1 MGRRPVPGRH
11 QHDVRPDRQRT
22 RNPPVITLRHHLLTV
37 VAVFL
42 ALAAGIVLGGGPLS
56 DVNQSVVTAGNDDE
70 PAPAADRARTD
81 YTESF
86 VSALGP
92 GAVGGRLAERS
103 VALVT
108 LPGADEQVV
117 AALAEQVAA
126 SGGSVSARYELSDDL
141 VDPGQKSLVD
151 TLGSQLL
158 TQQAEGDV
166 AAEASTYDR
175 IGQLLGLAV
184 ATKDVEGQ
192 EVNGKARAIVDA
204 VSGAGLMA
212 KPDEVSQR
220 APLVLLVLGTDARD
234 EGADAILAGLA
245 QGLAAQSVGVVLAGT
260 TADGGDGQLGR
271 FRADPAAS
279 GVASLDGIDT
289 TAGRVAT
296 MITLQRSL
304 ATPGGAFG
312 ASGADGPVPLG

>member
-1 MGRRPVPGRH
+1 
-11 QHDVRPDRQRT
+11 
-22 RNPPVITLRHHLLTV
+22 VITLRHHLLTI

-56 DVNQSVVTAGNDDE
+56 DVGPTAATSSGKAE
-70 PAPAADRARTD
+70 TAPAADRAQTD
-81 YTESF
+81 YTESV

-92 GAVGGRLAERS
+92 ATVGGRLADQS
-103 VALVT
+103 VAVVT
-108 LPGADEQVV
+108 VPGADEQVV
-117 AALAEQVAA
+117 TALSEQVTAA
-126 SGGSVSARYELSDDL
+126 GGTVSARYDLSAAI

-175 IGQLLGLAV
+175 IGELLGLAI
-184 ATKDVEGQ
+184 ATKEAGGQ

-212 KPDEVSQR
+212 DPGEVAQR
-220 APLVLLVLGTDARD
+220 SPLVLVVLGTDAGD
-234 EGADAILAGLA
+234 EGSDAILAGLA
-245 QGLAAQSVGVVLAGT
+245 QGLAVQAGGVVVAGT
-260 TADGGDGQLGR
+260 TSDGAEGQLGR
-271 FRADPAAS
+271 LRADPVSAA
-279 GVASLDGIDT
+279 VATLDGVDT
-289 TAGRVAT
+289 AAGRVAT
-296 MITLQRSL
+296 ILTLQRSL
-304 ATPGGAFG
+304 TTPGGAFG

>member
-1 MGRRPVPGRH
+1 
-11 QHDVRPDRQRT
+11 
-22 RNPPVITLRHHLLTV
+22 VITLRHHLLTI

-56 DVNQSVVTAGNDDE
+56 DVGRPVVAASDEQE
-70 PAPAADRARTD
+70 PAPDDGRARTD
-81 YTESF
+81 YAESLL
-86 VSALGP
+86 SALGP
-92 GAVGGRLAERS
+92 GVVGGRLAERS

-126 SGGSVSARYELSDDL
+126 SGGTVSARYQLGDDL

-158 TQQAEGDV
+158 TQQADGDV
-166 AAEASTYDR
+166 AADASTYDR
-175 IGQLLGLAV
+175 MGQLLGSAV
-184 ATKDVEGQ
+184 ATEVAEGQ
-192 EVNGKARAIVDA
+192 DVTGRARAIVDA
-204 VSGAGLMA
+204 VSGAGLMERPA
-212 KPDEVSQR
+212 EVTQR

-234 EGADAILAGLA
+234 DGADAIIAGLA

-260 TADGGDGQLGR
+260 TDDGGDGQLGR
-271 FRADPAAS
+271 FRAGPAAA

-289 TAGRVAT
+289 VAGRVAT
-296 MITLQRSL
+296 VITLQRTL
-304 ATPGGAFG
+304 TTQGGAFG

>member
-1 MGRRPVPGRH
+1 M
-11 QHDVRPDRQRT
+11 
-22 RNPPVITLRHHLLTV
+22 ITLRHHLLTI

-56 DVNQSVVTAGNDDE
+56 DVGPTAATSSGE
-70 PAPAADRARTD
+70 GQTAPAADRAQTD
-81 YTESF
+81 YTESV

-92 GAVGGRLAERS
+92 ATVSGRLADRS
-103 VALVT
+103 VAVVT
-108 LPGADEQVV
+108 VPGADEQVV
-117 AALAEQVAA
+117 TALTEQVTAA
-126 SGGSVSARYELSDDL
+126 GGTVSARYDLSADI

-184 ATKDVEGQ
+184 ATKEAGGQ
-192 EVNGKARAIVDA
+192 GVNGKARAIVDA

-212 KPDEVSQR
+212 EPGEVSQR
-220 APLVLLVLGTDARD
+220 SPLVLVVLGTDAGD
-234 EGADAILAGLA
+234 EGSDAILAGLA
-245 QGLAAQSVGVVLAGT
+245 QGLAVQAGGVVVAGVT
-260 TADGGDGQLGR
+260 SDGGEGQLGR
-271 FRADPAAS
+271 LRADPVSAA
-279 GVASLDGIDT
+279 VATLDGVDT
-289 TAGRVAT
+289 AAGRVAT
-296 MITLQRSL
+296 ILTLQRSL
-304 ATPGGAFG
+304 TTPGGAFG

>member
-1 MGRRPVPGRH
+1 
-11 QHDVRPDRQRT
+11 
-22 RNPPVITLRHHLLTV
+22 VITLRHHLLTI

-56 DVNQSVVTAGNDDE
+56 DVGPTAATSSGKAE
-70 PAPAADRARTD
+70 TAPAADRAQTD
-81 YTESF
+81 YTESV

-92 GAVGGRLAERS
+92 ATVGGRLADQS
-103 VALVT
+103 VAVVT
-108 LPGADEQVV
+108 VPGADEQVV
-117 AALAEQVAA
+117 TALTEQVTAA
-126 SGGSVSARYELSDDL
+126 GGTVSARYDLSADI

-175 IGQLLGLAV
+175 IGELLGLAI
-184 ATKDVEGQ
+184 ATKEAGGQ

-212 KPDEVSQR
+212 DPGEVAQR
-220 APLVLLVLGTDARD
+220 SPLVLVVLGTDAGD
-234 EGADAILAGLA
+234 EGSDAILAGLA
-245 QGLAAQSVGVVLAGT
+245 QGLAVQAGGVVVAGT
-260 TADGGDGQLGR
+260 TSDGAEGQLGR
-271 FRADPAAS
+271 LRADPVSAA
-279 GVASLDGIDT
+279 VATLDGVDT
-289 TAGRVAT
+289 AAGRVAT
-296 MITLQRSL
+296 ILTLQRSL
-304 ATPGGAFG
+304 TTPGGAFG

>member
-1 MGRRPVPGRH
+1 
-11 QHDVRPDRQRT
+11 
-22 RNPPVITLRHHLLTV
+22 VITLRHHLLTI

-56 DVNQSVVTAGNDDE
+56 DV
-70 PAPAADRARTD
+70 APTVATSGSKDREAKPVEDGAQAD

-92 GAVGGRLAERS
+92 ATVGGRLAERS

-108 LPGADEQVV
+108 VPGADEQVV
-117 AALAEQVAA
+117 AALTDQVSAA
-126 SGGSVSARYELSDDL
+126 GGTISARYDLSEDL
-141 VDPGQKSLVD
+141 VDPSQKSLVD

-166 AAEASTYDR
+166 AADASTYDR

-184 ATKDVEGQ
+184 ATKEAEGLD
-192 EVNGKARAIVDA
+192 VNGKARAIVDA

-212 KPDEVSQR
+212 VPGEVAQR
-220 APLVLLVLGTDARD
+220 SPLVLVVLGKDAAD
-234 EGADAILAGLA
+234 EGSDAILAGLA
-245 QGLAAQSVGVVLAGT
+245 RGLAAQAVGVVVAGA
-260 TADGGDGQLGR
+260 TADGGEGQLGR
-271 FRADPAAS
+271 LRADPASA
-279 GVASLDGIDT
+279 GVATLDGVDT
-289 TAGRVAT
+289 AAGRVAT
-296 MITLQRSL
+296 ILTLQRSL
-304 ATPGGAFG
+304 TTPGGAFG

>member
-1 MGRRPVPGRH
+1 M
-11 QHDVRPDRQRT
+11 
-22 RNPPVITLRHHLLTV
+22 ITLRHHLLTI

-56 DVNQSVVTAGNDDE
+56 DVGPTAATSSGEADT
-70 PAPAADRARTD
+70 APAADRAQTD
-81 YTESF
+81 YTESV

-92 GAVGGRLAERS
+92 ATVSGRLADRS
-103 VALVT
+103 VAVVT
-108 LPGADEQVV
+108 VPGADEQVV
-117 AALAEQVAA
+117 TALTEQVTAA
-126 SGGSVSARYELSDDL
+126 GGTVSARYDLSADI

-184 ATKDVEGQ
+184 ATKEAGGQ
-192 EVNGKARAIVDA
+192 DVNGKARAIVDA

-212 KPDEVSQR
+212 EPGEVSQR
-220 APLVLLVLGTDARD
+220 SPLVLVVLGTDAGD
-234 EGADAILAGLA
+234 EGSDAILAGLA
-245 QGLAAQSVGVVLAGT
+245 QGLAVQAGGVVVAGAT
-260 TADGGDGQLGR
+260 SDGGEGQLGR
-271 FRADPAAS
+271 LRADPVSAA
-279 GVASLDGIDT
+279 VATLDGVDT
-289 TAGRVAT
+289 AAGRVAT
-296 MITLQRSL
+296 ILTLQRSL
-304 ATPGGAFG
+304 TTPGGAFG